1 MATGTASRE
10 IVTTTLRIE
19 DTLPVSFPAYSLL
32 LSTMSGSSDNAE
44 KEDFRG
50 RVVVISSELRP

>member
-1 MATGTASRE
+1 M
-10 IVTTTLRIE
+10 TTTLRIE